1 MDGHTVTNSKVG
13 GPSTNDDKRHEES
26 ETTVPLEVKDFEY
39 IRTFL
44 LKRSAISLDDEKR
57 YLVESR
63 LQPLARKEGFA
74 SVGELVHKMQ
84 TTIVNGLH
92 QRVIEA
98 MTTHETSFFRDINP
112 FDAIRRVV
120 LPELITARGTSRTI
134 KIWCM
139 ACSTGQEPYS
149 LAMLIREYF
158 PQLHGWVVKILATD
172 LSAQVLERAREG
184 RFNQHEINRG
194 LPAPFMLKYFTRQ
207 GMNWQAND
215 DIRSLIDFQQM
226 NLIEPWT
233 VQGPMDIIFLRN
245 VLIYFE
251 LDVKKEILAKVRRV
265 LRPDGSL
272 LLGGSE
278 NAVGL
283 DDSFRRVQIE
293 QTSVYRLR

>member
-1 MDGHTVTNSKVG
+1 M
-13 GPSTNDDKRHEES
+13 
-26 ETTVPLEVKDFEY
+26 PLEVKDFEY

-63 LQPLARKEGFA
+63 LQPLARKEGFS

-84 TTIVNGLH
+84 TSVVNGLH
-92 QRVIEA
+92 QRVVEA

-112 FDAIRRVV
+112 FDAIRRVI
-120 LPELITARGTSRTI
+120 LPELITARAIFRTI

-158 PQLHGWVVKILATD
+158 PQLHGWTIKILATD

-194 LPAPFMLKYFTRQ
+194 LPAPFMLKYFSRQ
-207 GMNWQAND
+207 GMTWQAND

-251 LDVKKEILAKVRRV
+251 VDVKKDILSKARRV